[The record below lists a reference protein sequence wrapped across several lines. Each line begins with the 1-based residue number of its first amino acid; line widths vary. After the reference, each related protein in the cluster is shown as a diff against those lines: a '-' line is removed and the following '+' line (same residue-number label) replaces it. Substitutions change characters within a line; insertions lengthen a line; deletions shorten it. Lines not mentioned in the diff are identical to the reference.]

1 LRNNKKCS
9 RIWAFLFRN
18 KKSYRLNEKAEKIKD
33 KIKGTAEQSKKAIR
47 EMIDTNAKFIGSALD
62 SNKKIVDS
70 IKEKLGQNKMEDTLS
85 APLNGTFKK
94 SVELAEDAL
103 DSIINS
109 YTRQMELNVDFN
121 TKLVDAIKETKG
133 DHPEKVL
140 NLIHENF
147 EASRNLTIKNTKEIL
162 EFYNKHTNLAVNFN
176 QKFGENV
183 NAQIESLFKIQ
194 SVGLDRFTGWA
205 SEWWKNDGKEAKA

>member
-1 LRNNKKCS
+1 MKT
-9 RIWAFLFRN
+9 I
-18 KKSYRLNEKAEKIKD
+18 LNEKAEKIKSN
-33 KIKGTAEQSKKAIR
+33 IKGTAEKSKETIR
-47 EMIDTNAKFIGSALD
+47 EIIDSNTKYLGAAMD

-70 IKEKLGQNKMEDTLS
+70 IKEKLNQQEMDDSLTDTLK
-85 APLNGTFKK
+85 NTFGK

-121 TKLVDAIKETKG
+121 TKLVDAIKESNSEN
-133 DHPEKVL
+133 PEKVL

-147 EASRNLTIKNTKEIL
+147 EASRELTINNTKEIL

-176 QKFGENV
+176 QKFGENI

-194 SVGLDRFTGWA
+194 SKGLNKFTEWA
-205 SEWWKNDGKEAKA
+205 SDWWKQSEKENKH